1 VSSVAHLRRF
11 CAGVLILLALAP
23 SFATRDDENSV
34 VSFFFNSNP
43 HDDRISPIEAPTRA
57 NFDCDLSAS
66 PRQVDDA
73 QVSPFWVFQVE
84 ISSAFLNPTTTIAHK
99 NRSLTVAVGR
109 APPTA

>member
-1 VSSVAHLRRF
+1 MSSAVHLRRL

-23 SFATRDDENSV
+23 SFAARDDEASV

-43 HDDRISPIEAPTRA
+43 HDDHISPIETPTRA

-66 PRQVDDA
+66 TRQFDEA
-73 QVSPFWVFQVE
+73 QVFPFCVFHVE
-84 ISSAFLNPTTTIAHK
+84 VSSVFLNPTTTIAHK

-109 APPTA
+109 AHPAA